1 MAEPVPL
8 SPPTAPGAFIGRDSV
23 QKALTPYT
31 GLPVSTLLKYAG
43 AMQLAFLQPHMAWLL
58 LAVPLVWFLPARAR
72 RKAQAALR
80 SLVLSLVIVALAQ
93 PVLLTPRA
101 GGHRAVVLDR
111 TASVDDGARAAA
123 LSAAA
128 ELAEAGAPDVTV
140 LQLGGEVPA
149 LEENGVWLRAGA
161 DNATPLGATLDLA
174 AQSISAGT
182 PGAVVLLTDGR
193 ATERQW
199 GKPLGQLLERGLPVH
214 VVPLASKQGLF
225 LADLRT
231 PTVRPGETAR
241 VAVDVVGAGAGVE
254 VLLRLEDAVVARSG
268 RFDADGR
275 RTVVLELEGGAPGF
289 HPFTVELAAPQA
301 ADTASRRAGVLVVR
315 DPVRVLYLGE
325 RQQGAPARLRTLVG
339 EGFAFADVQ
348 PGAEGFDFRH
358 HDLAM
363 LDDMPARALPQSA
376 QRALAD
382 AVANEGLGLLHS
394 GGGAAFADGGYY
406 GQPLADVLP
415 VELRGEEDKVDPSVG
430 LAIIIDTS
438 GSMGGTRIELAKQIA
453 RIAVR
458 RLQPHD
464 RIGIVEFYGAKHWAV
479 PMQPAANKI
488 EIDRAI
494 GRMKAIGGTVLYP
507 AMQEAYYGLKNVNTR
522 FKHILL
528 ITDAGVED
536 SNYERM
542 TRRIAKDGINVS
554 TILVGQ
560 GGHNLIMSD
569 IANWGRGRFYAV
581 GDQFSLV
588 ELVLKQPSTRK
599 PPRYKR
605 GAFRVRGL
613 GGAGWWGPVP
623 RAAPPLAGYAEV
635 EARDGAEV
643 LLETDAQDG
652 ARHPLLAS
660 WRHGLGRVTA
670 LMTEPVGEGT
680 APWRDWPDYGEFLS
694 RVLARTAADHAP
706 FHLALT
712 RRGDALTLRAERDE
726 PDNALVPE
734 AHLVDADGERLA
746 ARPVVFREQAPG
758 LFEATIDAP
767 RGETVRV
774 VVEAAGR
781 RQRVAAA
788 ANSDIAPETQVDPR
802 SALPLERL
810 AQRTGGTVLSVAV
823 PPEAFA
829 VGSATS
835 EAATS
840 LAIARLW
847 PFLLLAGLL
856 AYLGELLYRRWP
868 RD

>member
-1 MAEPVPL
+1 
-8 SPPTAPGAFIGRDSV
+8 
-23 QKALTPYT
+23 
-31 GLPVSTLLKYAG
+31 
-43 AMQLAFLQPHMAWLL
+43 MQLSFLQPHMAWLL
-58 LAVPLVWFLPARAR
+58 LAVPLIWFLPARPR
-72 RKAQAALR
+72 RRTQAALR
-80 SLVLSLVIVALAQ
+80 SLVLALVIVALAQ
-93 PVLLTPRA
+93 PVLLTPRS
-101 GGHRAVVLDR
+101 GGHRAVVLDL
-111 TASVDDGARAAA
+111 TASVDEGARGLA
-123 LSAAA
+123 LSTAE
-128 ELAEAGAPDVTV
+128 ELAKASAPEVTV
-140 LQLGGEVPA
+140 LQLGGA
-149 LEENGVWLRAGA
+149 AQAMEEGGAWLRPGA

-174 AQSISAGT
+174 AQSVAAGA
-182 PGAVVLLTDGR
+182 PGAVVLFTDGR

-214 VVPLASKQGLF
+214 AVPLESKQGLF

-241 VAVDVVGAGAGVE
+241 VAVDVVGTATGVE
-254 VLLRLEDAVVARSG
+254 VLLRLEEQVVARSG

-275 RTVVLELEGGAPGF
+275 RTVVLEVEGGAPGF
-289 HPFTVELAAPQA
+289 HPFTVELSASQA
-301 ADTASRRAGVLVVR
+301 ATAPTRRAGVLVVR

-339 EGFAFADVQ
+339 EGFTFAATQ
-348 PGAEGFDFRH
+348 PAAEGFDFRRH
-358 HDLAM
+358 HLVL
-363 LDDMPARALPQSA
+363 LDDLPARGLPESA

-382 AVANEGLGLLHS
+382 AVANDGLGLLHS

-415 VELRGEEDKVDPSVG
+415 VELRGDEDKVDPSVA

-613 GGAGWWGPVP
+613 GGAGWWGPVE

-635 EARDGAEV
+635 EPRDGAEV
-643 LLETDAQDG
+643 LLETDPEDG
-652 ARHPLLAS
+652 QRHPLLAT

-712 RRGDALTLRAERDE
+712 RRHDALTLRAERDE
-726 PDNALVPE
+726 PNTALVPE
-734 AHLVDADGERLA
+734 AHLVGADGERLA

-758 LFEATIDAP
+758 LFEARVNAP

-781 RQRVAAA
+781 RQRVAAVA
-788 ANSDIAPETQVDPR
+788 HSDVSPETEVDPR
-802 SALPLERL
+802 SALPLEGL
-810 AQRTGGTVLSVAV
+810 AARTGGAVLSVEA
-823 PPEAFA
+823 PPEAFS
-829 VGSATS
+829 VGSAPAD
-835 EAATS
+835 AATS

-847 PFLLLAGLL
+847 PFLLLAALL
-856 AYLGELLYRRWP
+856 AYLGELVYRRWP
-868 RD
+868 RT